1 MAILVYAVGT
11 TSAQPSKLATPT
23 LAIRQPSLVTLV
35 ITRPTLTSTTVISL
49 GNDEPAPT
57 TAIPLAETS
66 TSAEPAPAEGSD
78 GISTTGVVILGLII
92 HATHAVELA
101 VLVDIAVIAAS
112 KDCLELGSR
121 GHQVLKV
128 SEVVQVLKVIQAFQ
142 VSQGYQAPKA
152 IKASKLEANPVHR
165 ALPVPLVNPDRRGRK
180 DVLGLLVQTDRKASP
195 DPQEKTAEMEK
206 MASLE
211 STVDQGRQDVTAH
224 RVRRGFK
231 GYQGCKGYPDR
242 LGRLDRLDRLGP
254 RGPRDLK
261 DQMALVALVV
271 CLVQEVPAVA
281 EKRAVQD
288 LGIQPQLLP
297 HCRSQGRLF

>member
-152 IKASKLEANPVHR
+152 IKASK
-165 ALPVPLVNPDRRGRK
+165 VNPDRRGRK